1 MVQIFGHI
9 TISVNL
15 SHHNKGYCE
24 RRCYFYMKEV
34 VLIVTMLIGTVLAY
48 IFYIPQIVWLLRT
61 KQSEGLSVP
70 SMTVW
75 GVFSIMNFM
84 CSVTMD
90 RVALMILNISNF
102 LLVVIVLILAL
113 FYNYKNNYYL
123 ESEEKFQERINRIK
137 AKDGN
142 HMIVITALQE
152 DRKRRLNNRSARHK

>member
-1 MVQIFGHI
+1 
-9 TISVNL
+9 
-15 SHHNKGYCE
+15 
-24 RRCYFYMKEV
+24 MKEV

-48 IFYIPQIVWLLRT
+48 IFYVPQIVWLLRT
-61 KQSEGLSVP
+61 KRSEDLSVP
-70 SMTVW
+70 SMVVW
-75 GVFSIMNFM
+75 GIFSIMNFM
-84 CSVTMD
+84 YAVTMG
-90 RVALMILNISNF
+90 RVELMVLNISNF

-142 HMIVITALQE
+142 HIIVITALQE